1 MIRHIIVDGPD
12 AVGKSTLADFVKKNW
27 NMESIHSDAKCKN
40 DFDYHSELLDENES
54 MFYDRF
60 MAGEYVYPKLY
71 GRDAKLTISE
81 MTKLFDKIVE
91 TNSLYIIMNTTDT
104 DILIKRLV
112 DRKEFNYLKEIQPQ
126 VELFRDFAYIFEDYF
141 EKYDNFIYFDI
152 NQDNAYDIL
161 YDKVTKF
168 VESCR

>member
-27 NMESIHSDAKCKN
+27 DMESIHSDAKCKN

-71 GRDAKLTISE
+71 GRDAKLTIYE

-168 VESCR
+168 VESFR

>member
-81 MTKLFDKIVE
+81 MTKLFDKIIE

-126 VELFRDFAYIFEDYF
+126 VELFRDFAYVFEDYF

-152 NQDNAYDIL
+152 NQDDAYDIL

>member
-27 NMESIHSDAKCKN
+27 DMESIHSDAKCKN

-71 GRDAKLTISE
+71 GRDAKLTVSE

-104 DILIKRLV
+104 DILIRRLV

-126 VELFRDFAYIFEDYF
+126 VELFRDFAYIFEEYF
-141 EKYDNFIYFDI
+141 EKYDNFMYFDI
-152 NQDNAYDIL
+152 NQENAYDIL

>member
-1 MIRHIIVDGPD
+1 
-12 AVGKSTLADFVKKNW
+12 
-27 NMESIHSDAKCKN
+27 
-40 DFDYHSELLDENES
+40 
-54 MFYDRF
+54 
-60 MAGEYVYPKLY
+60 
-71 GRDAKLTISE
+71 
-81 MTKLFDKIVE
+81 MTKLFDKIIE

>member
-27 NMESIHSDAKCKN
+27 DMESIHSDAKCKN
-40 DFDYHSELLDENES
+40 DFDYHSELLDENDS

-81 MTKLFDKIVE
+81 MTKLFDKIIE

-104 DILIKRLV
+104 DILIRRLV

>member
-27 NMESIHSDAKCKN
+27 NMESVHSDAKCKN

-141 EKYDNFIYFDI
+141 ERYDNFIYFDI

>member
-27 NMESIHSDAKCKN
+27 DIESIHSDAKCKN

-81 MTKLFDKIVE
+81 MTQLFDKIVE

-112 DRKEFNYLKEIQPQ
+112 DRKEFNYLEEIQPQ

-161 YDKVTKF
+161 YDKVAKF

>member
-27 NMESIHSDAKCKN
+27 NMESVHSDAKCKN
-40 DFDYHSELLDENES
+40 DFDYHSELLDKNES

>member
-126 VELFRDFAYIFEDYF
+126 VELFRDFAYVFEDYF

>member
-27 NMESIHSDAKCKN
+27 NMESVHSDAKCKN

-81 MTKLFDKIVE
+81 MTKLFDKIIE

>member
-27 NMESIHSDAKCKN
+27 NMESVHSDAKCKN

>member
-27 NMESIHSDAKCKN
+27 DMESIHSDAKCKN
-40 DFDYHSELLDENES
+40 DFDYHSELLDENKS

-71 GRDAKLTISE
+71 GRDAKLTVSE

-126 VELFRDFAYIFEDYF
+126 VELFRDFAYIFEEYF

-152 NQDNAYDIL
+152 NQENAYDIL

>member
-27 NMESIHSDAKCKN
+27 DMESIHSDAKCKN

-161 YDKVTKF
+161 YDRVTKF